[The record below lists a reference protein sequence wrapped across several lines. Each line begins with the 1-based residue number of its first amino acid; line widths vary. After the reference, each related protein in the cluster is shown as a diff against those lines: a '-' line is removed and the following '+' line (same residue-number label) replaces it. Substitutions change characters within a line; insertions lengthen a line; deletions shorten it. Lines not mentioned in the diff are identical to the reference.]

1 LSRRLGEEFGSGLTA
16 EYAVKTPTGSWT
28 AYKTVTGANLSAEL
42 ALLTGYDEAHGL
54 DMRLKFTAT
63 GDDDYRRVQ
72 VVTMPTNVD
81 VTTYTPPDSTI
92 TLNGPSATDLVHVYD
107 IADDTELYTLT
118 GGGLQNFATGA
129 NYGKSVYFTRE
140 SSTGKTLMTTYPN
153 TKTLIYGSNGEVN
166 LYYGDEI
173 QLAQS
178 PDVTTMKNKMKGLL
192 TLGQFVALK

>member
-1 LSRRLGEEFGSGLTA
+1 
-16 EYAVKTPTGSWT
+16 
-28 AYKTVTGANLSAEL
+28 
-42 ALLTGYDEAHGL
+42 
-54 DMRLKFTAT
+54 
-63 GDDDYRRVQ
+63 
-72 VVTMPTNVD
+72 MPTNLD

-118 GGGLQNFATGA
+118 GGGLKDFATGS

-153 TKTLIYGSNGEVN
+153 TKTLVYGSNGEVN
-166 LYYGDEI
+166 LYYGDEV

-178 PDVTTMKNKMKGLL
+178 PDVAITKGLVEDIISDML
-192 TLGQFVALK
+192 TVDDIMDDPRALTVNRFGALR